1 MTAFRPLYD
10 RMLVR
15 LLKPNE
21 RTKSGLFIPES
32 AQDGTPYLKA
42 EVIAVGNGRITTTG
56 SIVPLS
62 VKTGDVIEFFR
73 APSSG
78 EQLIRPSD
86 DGAEHMLIREHH
98 VTGIIEGLDKV
109 TSIVG
114 VDGGNLELP
123 S

>member
-1 MTAFRPLYD
+1 MPTLRPLYD
-10 RMLVR
+10 RLLVR

-32 AQDGTPYLKA
+32 AQDNTPYLKA
-42 EVIAVGNGRITTTG
+42 EVLAVGNGRITTAGTV
-56 SIVPLS
+56 VPLS
-62 VKTGDVIEFFR
+62 VKAGDIVEFFR
-73 APSSG
+73 NASSG

-86 DGAEHMLIREHH
+86 DGSEHMLIRESH
-98 VTGIIEGLDKV
+98 VTGILEGLDKV